1 MTFRRA
7 AVVITSALRLSY
19 TNLKIQN
26 LIIQNAHSAQFKTQ
40 NSKFKTPITS
50 HSAAQTNRHR
60 HGRICSPNTMYRR
73 HL

>member
-40 NSKFKTPITS
+40 NSKLKTP
-50 HSAAQTNRHR
+50 
-60 HGRICSPNTMYRR
+60 SPPTRQ
-73 HL
+73 HKPTATATEEFAT